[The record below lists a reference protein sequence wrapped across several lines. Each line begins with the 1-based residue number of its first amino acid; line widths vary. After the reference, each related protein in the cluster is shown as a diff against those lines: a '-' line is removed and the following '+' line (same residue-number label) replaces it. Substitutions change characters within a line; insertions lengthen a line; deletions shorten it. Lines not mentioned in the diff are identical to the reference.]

1 MAATIEVEGLTKSF
15 GSFRAV
21 DDVSFVAED
30 GKITALLGPSGSGKS
45 TALRM
50 IAGLE
55 RPDAGRITLAGEDQT
70 EASVQERRIGFVFQH
85 YALFRHMTVR
95 QNVAFG
101 LKVRKEAKDETA
113 KRVEELLELVQLAP
127 FADRFPGNLSG
138 GQRQRVALARAL
150 APRPKVLLLDE
161 PFGALDARVRQE
173 LRRWLDDLHRELGV
187 TSLLVTHDQ
196 DEALELANKII
207 VMHNGR
213 IEQVGT
219 PDEIYNHPATPFVAG
234 FIGAANV
241 ITGSV
246 SDGHLV
252 FGEHQLPG
260 AHHIGDGADAHAYI
274 RPLDIRIVD
283 PANANGHSHQATVE
297 RVNNLGPVSKVRF
310 RLSDGQPIVGE
321 LSNEDLPILEAGDQV
336 HARPSEREGVRGH
349 RRVRARRDHD
359 GRRRRQPPK
368 ETREPSTRQPVTS
381 VTRSGARPNDDARR
395 RAMRTQPDAVVLP
408 PHSCPAEERHL
419 ARRRHRLRDA
429 GPDR

>member
-1 MAATIEVEGLTKSF
+1 MAATIEVAGLTKSF

-21 DDVSFVAED
+21 DDISFVAED

-95 QNVAFG
+95 QNVSFG
-101 LKVRKEAKDETA
+101 LRVRKEPKDDTA
-113 KRVEELLELVQLAP
+113 RRVDELLELVQLTP
-127 FADRFPGNLSG
+127 FADRYPNNLSG

-150 APRPKVLLLDE
+150 SPRPKVLLLDE

-196 DEALELANKII
+196 DEALELSNKIV

-213 IEQVGT
+213 IEQIGT
-219 PDEIYNHPATPFVAG
+219 PDEIYNHPASPFVAG

-246 SDGHLV
+246 RDGHLV
-252 FGEHQLPG
+252 FGDHLLPG
-260 AHHIGDGADAHAYI
+260 AHHIGDGAAAHAYV

-283 PANANGHSHQATVE
+283 PARANGHSQSATVE

-310 RLSDGQPIVGE
+310 RLSDGQPLVGE
-321 LSNEDLPILEAGDQV
+321 LSNEDLPVLSAGDHV
-336 HARPSEREGVRGH
+336 FLDLRNVKVFEGTAESAPGGI
-349 RRVRARRDHD
+349 AT
-359 GRRRRQPPK
+359 GGG
-368 ETREPSTRQPVTS
+368 E
-381 VTRSGARPNDDARR
+381 
-395 RAMRTQPDAVVLP
+395 DAV
-408 PHSCPAEERHL
+408 
-419 ARRRHRLRDA
+419 
-429 GPDR
+429 GDRA

>member
-1 MAATIEVEGLTKSF
+1 VAATIEVAGLTKTF

-21 DDVSFVAED
+21 DDISFVAED

-95 QNVAFG
+95 QNVSFG
-101 LKVRKEAKDETA
+101 LRVRKEPKEDTA
-113 KRVEELLELVQLAP
+113 RRVDELLELVQLTP
-127 FADRFPGNLSG
+127 FADRYPNNLSG

-150 APRPKVLLLDE
+150 SPRPKVLLLDE

-196 DEALELANKII
+196 DEALELANKIV

-213 IEQVGT
+213 IEQIGS
-219 PDEIYNHPATPFVAG
+219 PDEIYNHPASPFVAG

-246 SDGHLV
+246 RDGHLV
-252 FGEHQLPG
+252 FGDHVLPG
-260 AHHIGDGADAHAYI
+260 AHHIGDGAAAHAYV

-283 PANANGHSHQATVE
+283 PARANGHSQSATVE

-310 RLSDGQPIVGE
+310 RLSDGQPLVGE
-321 LSNEDLPILEAGDQV
+321 LSNEDLPVLSAGDHV
-336 HARPSEREGVRGH
+336 FLDLRNVKVFEGTAEHAPGGIATAADV
-349 RRVRARRDHD
+349 
-359 GRRRRQPPK
+359 
-368 ETREPSTRQPVTS
+368 
-381 VTRSGARPNDDARR
+381 
-395 RAMRTQPDAVVLP
+395 DAVGDG
-408 PHSCPAEERHL
+408 E
-419 ARRRHRLRDA
+419 
-429 GPDR
+429 